1 MHHSPTMNCCRGN
14 NTLYIDVASRDE
26 HFYLSSQ
33 RRQFYRQL
41 QLSSESPDTLKKI
54 YRGRVMLVGAF
65 GAGKTSTKRSL
76 FNEPY
81 EEKHLSTDGA
91 DIYNIDITEWI
102 IKGI

>member
-1 MHHSPTMNCCRGN
+1 M
-14 NTLYIDVASRDE
+14 YK
-26 HFYLSSQ
+26 
-33 RRQFYRQL
+33 QL
-41 QLSSESPDTLKKI
+41 QQASENPGTLKKI

-102 IKGI
+102 IKGTRFVYSYSRITCTISAASHRVH

>member
-1 MHHSPTMNCCRGN
+1 
-14 NTLYIDVASRDE
+14 
-26 HFYLSSQ
+26 
-33 RRQFYRQL
+33 
-41 QLSSESPDTLKKI
+41 
-54 YRGRVMLVGAF
+54 MLVGAF